1 MIPSG
6 VEIFLGLEP
15 IDLRWGFERLA
26 GIVSEQLG
34 LVARSGAL
42 YVFIGKR
49 RSAMKIL
56 YFDGTGMCVFY
67 KRLDRNTFRIP
78 EGQRPDTMSVELS
91 ARELDD
97 LLDGVAVEVEPPS
110 ASATALAK
118 ISSHRAQTAGHGTRM
133 CHESAVLRGTEA
145 ESQQTSASEL
155 RAQFEAERA
164 MYAQRI
170 AELEQERDR
179 LRASYER
186 LREELELFKRRLF
199 VAKAE
204 RIDTTQLQFEYA
216 EKLKE
221 LDTIAGTLGL
231 AKGDPDDGD
240 DTKARD
246 GKRRGKRKNN
256 VGTGRRDLRSVP
268 VVEEERIELADA
280 HLEKLVAE
288 GKVKRHGFEET
299 VKIGHKRGGKRR
311 IIIARVRYKTVDA
324 EGNADV
330 ITTAMPGEILP
341 GAIAAPSLVAH
352 VIMENIGKGLPLFRI
367 EDTFARE
374 GLPIDRATLA
384 RWKKRTG
391 DTLADTVVSA
401 MNTHALQTAFCM
413 STDATGV
420 CIQPIANDR
429 QRQPCKK
436 GHFLVRIADR
446 DHILFDYL
454 ERETSKA
461 IYHRFR
467 GFQGYVQA
475 DAKSVFN
482 LLFADDAAV
491 RGVVPRCRARR
502 LQSAR
507 GRVLVSLPPAVLGSR
522 RCEER
527 RRSRGADPNLP
538 HLRAR
543 CVVAQEASQRDQA
556 AATAAPEASRR
567 RFLRV
572 GRRTT
577 SAVCSAARVC
587 AHRARVRTQPAG
599 SVDPLLRRRPSGAD
613 QQRRRARHQIR
624 GARPQG
630 LALLRQRRPRQ
641 KHRRAVL
648 DRFLGAAARHRARG
662 IPALPHSPRAALAAR
677 PHARAL
683 SALLEAD
690 SGSASIPRSWPRNS
704 ARSPSRS
711 SRSTR
716 VARRKSRFRP
726 PDNVAATPLA

>member
-1 MIPSG
+1 
-6 VEIFLGLEP
+6 
-15 IDLRWGFERLA
+15 
-26 GIVSEQLG
+26 
-34 LVARSGAL
+34 
-42 YVFIGKR
+42 
-49 RSAMKIL
+49 
-56 YFDGTGMCVFY
+56 
-67 KRLDRNTFRIP
+67 
-78 EGQRPDTMSVELS
+78 
-91 ARELDD
+91 
-97 LLDGVAVEVEPPS
+97 
-110 ASATALAK
+110 
-118 ISSHRAQTAGHGTRM
+118 M
-133 CHESAVLRGTEA
+133 CHESAVLGGTEA

-221 LDTIAGTLGL
+221 LDTLAGTLGL

-268 VVEEERIELADA
+268 VVEEERIELADV

-311 IIIARVRYKTVDA
+311 IVIARVRYKTVDA

-391 DTLADTVVSA
+391 DTFADTVVSA
-401 MNTHALQTAFCM
+401 MNTHALKTAFCM

-467 GFQGYVQA
+467 GFEGYVQA

-482 LLFADDAAV
+482 LLFADDTAVRDSCHDVEPDGCSRQEVGCWYHCRRRYWEAAV
-491 RGVVPRCRARR
+491 AKSAVAREGLIRISRIFELDASWRKKPPSEIKRLREQHLKPHVDAFFAWVEEQRPQFAQQRGYVRTALEYAHNQKEALIRFFEDGRLVLTNSGAERAIKFVALGRKAWLFCGSDDHARSTAALFSVVS
-502 LQSAR
+502 SAR
-507 GRVLVSLPPAVLGSR
+507 LHGIEPEEYLRCLIRLVPLWPPDRMLELCPLFWKLTR
-522 RCEER
+522 ER
-527 RRSRGADPNLP
+527 LDPKEL
-538 HLRAR
+538 
-543 CVVAQEASQRDQA
+543 AQEFGPVAIPS
-556 AATAAPEASRR
+556 E
-567 RFLRV
+567 
-572 GRRTT
+572 
-577 SAVCSAARVC
+577 
-587 AHRARVRTQPAG
+587 
-599 SVDPLLRRRPSGAD
+599 PLD
-613 QQRRRARHQIR
+613 T
-624 GARPQG
+624 
-630 LALLRQRRPRQ
+630 
-641 KHRRAVL
+641 
-648 DRFLGAAARHRARG
+648 
-662 IPALPHSPRAALAAR
+662 
-677 PHARAL
+677 
-683 SALLEAD
+683 
-690 SGSASIPRSWPRNS
+690 
-704 ARSPSRS
+704 
-711 SRSTR
+711 SRSTEEQIP
-716 VARRKSRFRP
+716 AS
-726 PDNVAATPLA
+726 

>member
-1 MIPSG
+1 
-6 VEIFLGLEP
+6 
-15 IDLRWGFERLA
+15 
-26 GIVSEQLG
+26 
-34 LVARSGAL
+34 
-42 YVFIGKR
+42 
-49 RSAMKIL
+49 
-56 YFDGTGMCVFY
+56 
-67 KRLDRNTFRIP
+67 
-78 EGQRPDTMSVELS
+78 
-91 ARELDD
+91 
-97 LLDGVAVEVEPPS
+97 
-110 ASATALAK
+110 
-118 ISSHRAQTAGHGTRM
+118 M

-145 ESQQTSASEL
+145 ESERTAASEL

-216 EKLKE
+216 KKLEE

-231 AKGDPDDGD
+231 AKGDSDDGD
-240 DTKARD
+240 DTKASD

-288 GKVKRHGFEET
+288 GKVKRHGYEET

-311 IIIARVRYKTVDA
+311 IIIARVRYKTADA

-391 DTLADTVVSA
+391 DTFADTVVSA

-420 CIQPIANDR
+420 CIQPMANDR

-461 IYHRFR
+461 IYNRFR
-467 GFQGYVQA
+467 GFEGYVQA

-482 LLFADDAAV
+482 LLFADDATVRASSHDVEPDGCSRQEVGCWYHCRRRYWEAAV
-491 RGVVPRCRARR
+491 AKSAVAREGLIRISRIFELDASWCKKPPSEIKRLRQQHLKPHVDAFFAWVEEQRPQFAHQRGYVRSALEYAHNQQEALTRFFENGRLVLTNSGAERAIKFVALGRKAWLFCGSDDHAR
-502 LQSAR
+502 STAALFSIVSSAR
-507 GRVLVSLPPAVLGSR
+507 LHGIEPEEYLRCLIRLVPLWPPDRMLELCPLFWKLTRERLDPKELAKEFGPIAIPSEPLDTNRST
-522 RCEER
+522 EE
-527 RRSRGADPNLP
+527 
-538 HLRAR
+538 
-543 CVVAQEASQRDQA
+543 Q
-556 AATAAPEASRR
+556 
-567 RFLRV
+567 
-572 GRRTT
+572 
-577 SAVCSAARVC
+577 
-587 AHRARVRTQPAG
+587 
-599 SVDPLLRRRPSGAD
+599 
-613 QQRRRARHQIR
+613 
-624 GARPQG
+624 
-630 LALLRQRRPRQ
+630 
-641 KHRRAVL
+641 
-648 DRFLGAAARHRARG
+648 
-662 IPALPHSPRAALAAR
+662 IPA
-677 PHARAL
+677 
-683 SALLEAD
+683 
-690 SGSASIPRSWPRNS
+690 
-704 ARSPSRS
+704 
-711 SRSTR
+711 T
-716 VARRKSRFRP
+716 
-726 PDNVAATPLA
+726 

>member
-1 MIPSG
+1 M
-6 VEIFLGLEP
+6 
-15 IDLRWGFERLA
+15 
-26 GIVSEQLG
+26 
-34 LVARSGAL
+34 
-42 YVFIGKR
+42 
-49 RSAMKIL
+49 
-56 YFDGTGMCVFY
+56 
-67 KRLDRNTFRIP
+67 
-78 EGQRPDTMSVELS
+78 
-91 ARELDD
+91 
-97 LLDGVAVEVEPPS
+97 
-110 ASATALAK
+110 
-118 ISSHRAQTAGHGTRM
+118 RM
-133 CHESAVLRGTEA
+133 CHESAVLRGHEA
-145 ESQQTSASEL
+145 EGKQASMSTL

-164 MYAQRI
+164 MYTQRI

-179 LRASYER
+179 LRASYEH

-216 EKLKE
+216 KKLEE

-246 GKRRGKRKNN
+246 GKRRGNRKNN
-256 VGTGRRDLRSVP
+256 VGTGRRDLRSLP

-288 GKVKRHGFEET
+288 GKVKRHGFDET

-311 IIIARVRYKTVDA
+311 VIIARVRYKAVDA
-324 EGNADV
+324 EGNADI

-401 MNTHALQTAFCM
+401 MNMHALNTAFCM

-420 CIQPIANDR
+420 CIQPIASDR

-467 GFQGYVQA
+467 GFHGYVQA

-491 RGVVPRCRARR
+491 RGSSHDVEPDGC
-502 LQSAR
+502 
-507 GRVLVSLPPAVLGSR
+507 SR
-522 RCEER
+522 QEVGCWYHCR
-527 RRSRGADPNLP
+527 RRYWEAAVAKS
-538 HLRAR
+538 
-543 CVVAQEASQRDQA
+543 VVAREGLIRISRIFELDASWRKKPPSEIKRLREQHLKPHVDAFFAWVEEQRPRFGQQRGYVRTALEYTHNQKEALIRFFEDGRLVLTNSGAERAIKSVALGRKAWLFCGSDDHA
-556 AATAAPEASRR
+556 RSTAALFSI
-567 RFLRV
+567 
-572 GRRTT
+572 
-577 SAVCSAARVC
+577 VCSARLHGIEAEEYLRCLYRLVPLWPPDRMLELC
-587 AHRARVRTQPAG
+587 PLFWKLTRERL
-599 SVDPLLRRRPSGAD
+599 DPKELAKEFGPIAIPSE
-613 QQRRRARHQIR
+613 
-624 GARPQG
+624 P
-630 LALLRQRRPRQ
+630 
-641 KHRRAVL
+641 L
-648 DRFLGAAARHRARG
+648 DT
-662 IPALPHSPRAALAAR
+662 
-677 PHARAL
+677 
-683 SALLEAD
+683 
-690 SGSASIPRSWPRNS
+690 
-704 ARSPSRS
+704 
-711 SRSTR
+711 SRSTEEQI
-716 VARRKSRFRP
+716 P
-726 PDNVAATPLA
+726 AT